1 MGKKVTVLFLAII
14 LGFST
19 LSFAALSE
27 NTEATSTQTY
37 DNAVSVNV
45 WPFLGAFFNIGYERK
60 ITDNFSARVR
70 GFYWGLNQ
78 EGWGLFGYGAD
89 VFFHPQNKA
98 LEGWFLGP
106 RFDSWMASYSKDN
119 QTATGALY
127 LLGVQG
133 GYRWLFEGGFEM
145 GIALGGMKNFKYSIT
160 SPDANFD
167 KDAPFSNV
175 ILPSFDFELGWAF

>member
-127 LLGVQG
+127 FLGLQA
-133 GYRWLFEGGFEM
+133 GYRWVFEGGFEM
-145 GIALGGMKNFKYSIT
+145 GICLGGMKNFSASVT

-167 KDAPFSNV
+167 LTRLSGV
-175 ILPSFDFELGWAF
+175 IPSFDFELAGRER